1 MDDINLLI
9 RTADRSRKAE
19 ITVSPLQTAGD
30 IVQAAV
36 SNWSLPTDTEYTVVN
51 VSKNPPQTLAP
62 AETLNKLGVA
72 GGETLEVQPVLVAGG
87 CLGR

>member
-51 VSKNPPQTLAP
+51 VSNNPPQTRAP
-62 AETLNKLGVA
+62 AETLNKIGVA
-72 GGETLEVQPVLVAGG
+72 GGETREVQPVLVAGG
-87 CLGR
+87 CLGH